1 MKRGLFYKGSMMVS
15 FEKEPYET
23 RARLQRR
30 RGACVCISSKHSELY
45 NGVFTVN
52 TAESW
57 CVAVCCSVLQCVASE
72 LYNDC
77 IQSIQKRADF

>member
-57 CVAVCCSVLQCVASE
+57 CVAVCCSVLQVSCTMIAYNQYRRE
-72 LYNDC
+72 LTFENL
-77 IQSIQKRADF
+77 